1 MPAEHVGRSA
11 AVPDRVTL
19 GSLRIPDLV
28 AKLGGKG
35 GVLRLVLPLTMD
47 RNTLPAASTVSHEN
61 SWFSECL
68 WAPYLNTPPR
78 NASLPQDC
86 WSHCARN

>member
-28 AKLGGKG
+28 AKLGGEG
-35 GVLRLVLPLTMD
+35 RSAETRLAADDGSEYTPRRIHGLT
-47 RNTLPAASTVSHEN
+47 REFVV
-61 SWFSECL
+61 F
-68 WAPYLNTPPR
+68 
-78 NASLPQDC
+78 
-86 WSHCARN
+86 